1 MYKQLLDNL
10 KQEFEKTLAFI
21 KAELTKVKTSRA
33 TPAMVEDIEIECY
46 NNQKFLLKQLAA
58 ISAPQARLI
67 MIQPWDKAVMAD
79 IEKGV
84 RNKSPFAPIVDGD
97 IIRINI
103 PSLNEEQRKE
113 YVKIVA
119 EKTEEAK
126 ISIRLHREKTWKE
139 IQDLE
144 KKGEMRED
152 DKFRAKD
159 DLQKLVDDYNKKI
172 DDLKRAKETDIMT
185 V

>member
-10 KQEFEKTLAFI
+10 KPEFEKTLSFV
-21 KAELTKVKTSRA
+21 KAEFAKVKTSRA
-33 TPAMVEDIEIECY
+33 NPLMIEDIEIECY
-46 NNQKFLLKQLAA
+46 NQKFPLKQVAS
-58 ISAPQARLI
+58 ISAPQPRVLV
-67 MIQPWDKAVMAD
+67 IQPWDKTIIQE
-79 IEKGV
+79 IEKGI
-84 RNKSPFAPIVDGD
+84 RNRSGFSPIVDGD

-103 PSLNEEQRKE
+103 PALNEEQRKE
-113 YVKIVA
+113 YVKIIS

-139 IQDLE
+139 VQDME

-159 DLQKLVDDYNKKI
+159 DLQKMI
-172 DDLKRAKETDIMT
+172 DDFNEKIEELKKSKEADIMT

>member
-10 KQEFEKTLAFI
+10 KPEFEKTLAFL
-21 KAELTKVKTSRA
+21 KAELAKIKTSRA
-33 TPAMVEDIEIECY
+33 TPLMVEDIEIECY
-46 NNQKFLLKQLAA
+46 NQKFPLKQLAS
-58 ISAPQARLI
+58 INVPQPRLI
-67 MIQPWDKAVMAD
+67 VIQPWDKAVISD
-79 IEKGV
+79 IEKGL
-84 RNKSPFAPIVDGD
+84 RNKSPFSPIVDGD

-103 PSLNEEQRKE
+103 PSLNEEQRRE
-113 YVKIVA
+113 YVKIVS

-126 ISIRLHREKTWKE
+126 ISVRLHREKTWKE
-139 IQDLE
+139 IQEME
-144 KKGEMRED
+144 KRGEMRED

-172 DDLKRAKETDIMT
+172 DDLKKTKETDIMT